1 MKRNDSEFTN
11 LTLAQVEALR
21 ECFDF
26 LKNGY
31 IQTIDFNVK
40 YLWIIK
46 MRHRANG
53 NSINVHITEQYYE
66 IWKNGRCSKKVY
78 HRVNGERFALSV
90 DSEMKVQVRPINVGA
105 CAKLIN
111 G

>member
-1 MKRNDSEFTN
+1 MKHNNSEFTN
-11 LTLAQVEALR
+11 LTSAQVEALR

-53 NSINVHITEQYYE
+53 NTINVHITESYYE

-78 HRVNGERFALSV
+78 HRVNGERFVLSV
-90 DSEMKVQVRPINVGA
+90 DSDMNIQVRPINVGA
-105 CAKLIN
+105 SAKLIN